1 MKPDQICAILAIFLA
16 LFSNFLATLQV
27 VQHELN
33 GRMWQDQHPYILST
47 IVSTLQPQCPPGFG

>member
-1 MKPDQICAILAIFLA
+1 MKPDQICAILAIFSA
-16 LFSNFLATLQV
+16 LFPNFLATLQV